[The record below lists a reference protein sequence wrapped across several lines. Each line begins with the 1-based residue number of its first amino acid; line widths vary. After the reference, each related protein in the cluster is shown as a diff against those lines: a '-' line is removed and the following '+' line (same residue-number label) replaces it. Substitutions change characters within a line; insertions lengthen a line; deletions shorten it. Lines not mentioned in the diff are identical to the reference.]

1 MNFIQDRN
9 IFDHTYFNF
18 MWQMVSYI
26 PTTFTEAPAA
36 PAVPPAELPAAS
48 GSAAAAAAN
57 AGGSSG
63 SSSSSGMTT
72 KASTVIH
79 KNRTPLRRLLLY
91 SFPCSFCPL
100 FALKWS
106 NVMVKFGFEAEDFNS
121 FAFNSFCKEFHK
133 RLSKSFFYTCSI
145 LQSNFESDRRRAYV
159 VKGIIS
165 L

>member
-1 MNFIQDRN
+1 MEDWIWKDNMNFIQDRN

-63 SSSSSGMTT
+63 SSSSSGYSVTS
-72 KASTVIH
+72 AS
-79 KNRTPLRRLLLY
+79 RLENQDEDVTLL
-91 SFPCSFCPL
+91 SAKL
-100 FALKWS
+100 AT
-106 NVMVKFGFEAEDFNS
+106 
-121 FAFNSFCKEFHK
+121 
-133 RLSKSFFYTCSI
+133 SFF
-145 LQSNFESDRRRAYV
+145 LESFIHSKEKLNIVQWVELLTKKFDSSAAACRYY
-159 VKGIIS
+159 
-165 L
+165 LH